1 MDPME
6 PIEGISLEAYAELC
20 ALMKDTG
27 TDTEQQAAIAGQHEA
42 KLGPAKTATFEEYA
56 RMSAMIQMGV
66 PFETIHAEYGITAA
80 EWSQIST
87 AWGDGPDQG
96 SHSRHEVRDAVVA
109 EREKLQA

>member
-1 MDPME
+1 MSNP
-6 PIEGISLEAYAELC
+6 ATA
-20 ALMKDTG
+20 G
-27 TDTEQQAAIAGQHEA
+27 TVAIAFMPLYQAALA

-66 PFETIHAEYGITAA
+66 PFETMYAEYRITGA

-87 AWGDGPDQG
+87 AW
-96 SHSRHEVRDAVVA
+96 VDALMA